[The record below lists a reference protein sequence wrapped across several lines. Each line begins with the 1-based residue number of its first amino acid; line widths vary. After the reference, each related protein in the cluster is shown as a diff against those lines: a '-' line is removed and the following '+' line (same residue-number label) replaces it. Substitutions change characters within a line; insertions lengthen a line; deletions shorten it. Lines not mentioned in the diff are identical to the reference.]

1 MDDSGW
7 CGTSN
12 YQRLQTRDDRFQT
25 PSKFLNEMQSYF
37 SCEKRTLD
45 HWTTV
50 QLIPCKML
58 LMSLFQEGFVLGIC
72 WRNLCT
78 VALDALTQPLST
90 PCEALQS
97 SWNTLTRQSCAVVIF
112 VSFASFPTLIFPS
125 CQLSVHILQFST
137 LWTAS
142 PVSSYLLWLTPH
154 GVYWLSPSVAV
165 LTWIGVP

>member
-12 YQRLQTRDDRFQT
+12 YHRLQTRDDRFQT

-58 LMSLFQEGFVLGIC
+58 LMSLFQKGFVLGIC
-72 WRNLCT
+72 GRNLCT
-78 VALDALTQPLST
+78 VALDALTPASVHSLW
-90 PCEALQS
+90 S
-97 SWNTLTRQSCAVVIF
+97 SPKFLKHLDLTILPMLRSSLF
-112 VSFASFPTLIFPS
+112 LLHLFPS

>member
-1 MDDSGW
+1 MTAAGVAPQIITDCRHVTTGFKHFGL
-7 CGTSN
+7 CA
-12 YQRLQTRDDRFQT
+12 
-25 PSKFLNEMQSYF
+25 SKFLNEMQSYF

-50 QLIPCKML
+50 QFITDVAVSRGLC
-58 LMSLFQEGFVLGIC
+58 F
-72 WRNLCT
+72 RNLLKKSVHGGAWCT
-78 VALDALTQPLST
+78 DTSLCPLPVKLSKVLETPLLDNPAN
-90 PCEALQS
+90 A
-97 SWNTLTRQSCAVVIF
+97 AVIS
-112 VSFASFPTLIFPS
+112 VSFASFTTLIFPS